1 MSQFDTQDDVGDAI
15 WDASVTPRSGL
26 RERAQWK
33 LLSKNGP
40 FPTAADRC
48 DIWSG
53 NTRDVGSLGSPNF
66 IDLTQ
71 SLRSVGQK
79 VPVIARISPAVPSR
93 LEIIAGACRLTAIS
107 TARQGAAI
115 ERSYAIALPADD
127 AAPLLVAELNR
138 IEGVQNVDLRRA

>member
-93 LEIIAGACRLTAIS
+93 LEIIAGACRLTAIK
-107 TARQGAAI
+107 RI
-115 ERSYAIALPADD
+115 NE
-127 AAPLLVAELNR
+127 ELQPEDQ
-138 IEGVQNVDLRRA
+138 IPVIVDLRDLDNEAALKIVDAEVPPV